1 MTSETSMP
9 KVETFKNG
17 SVCHVIDP
25 LDRAFLYGDGLF
37 TSVRISEAIPQ
48 LWKHHLHRLQVGADR
63 LSLDVDLSEVESDVF
78 QKAEYLKQGVL
89 KIIISRGVGAR
100 GYFPPQQHADVYL
113 QLFPSTE
120 SLHAVCKPSIA
131 SGVLTSQLGQ
141 VMPQLAGLKTLNR
154 LEQVL
159 LRQEL
164 SSCGWHEGLVCD
176 ANDFIV
182 EGVYSNCFFLVD
194 GEWWTPPIDC
204 SGILGVM
211 RAELL
216 ERMQVRDIPIHLKT
230 LQRDEVTRIE
240 ALFFC
245 NALTQ
250 IVPVS
255 TLIGRTLN
263 LSAVTSL
270 ANLLF

>member
-1 MTSETSMP
+1 MTERTVM
-9 KVETFKNG
+9 TFKNG
-17 SVCHVIDP
+17 NACAAVDP

-37 TSVRISEAIPQ
+37 TSVRVVDGKPC
-48 LWKHHLHRLQVGADR
+48 LWSHHLHRLQQGAHR
-63 LSLDVDLSEVESDVF
+63 LNLHVDFQKIALDV
-78 QKAEYLKQGVL
+78 LKKTALLGNGIL
-89 KIIISRGVGAR
+89 KIIVSRGVGER
-100 GYFPPQQHADVYL
+100 GYLPPDQPAVVYL
-113 QLFPSTE
+113 QLFKQENMNDDLVKSPIE
-120 SLHAVCKPSIA
+120 SGLL
-131 SGVLTSQLGQ
+131 SGQLGQ

-164 SSCGWHEGLVCD
+164 ATLGWTEGLVCD
-176 ANDFIV
+176 VHGFVI
-182 EGVYSNCFFLVD
+182 EGVYSNCFFQVE
-194 GEWWTPPIDC
+194 GQWWTPPIAN

-211 RAELL
+211 RAELI
-216 ERMQVRDIPIHLKT
+216 ERMHAQGVPLHVQPLHRD
-230 LQRDEVTRIE
+230 DVGRIE

-255 TLIGRTLN
+255 KLDARN
-263 LSAVTSL
+263 LEVSAVKTL

>member
-1 MTSETSMP
+1 MSI
-9 KVETFKNG
+9 VETFKNG
-17 SVCHVIDP
+17 FPCHAIDP

-37 TSVRISEAIPQ
+37 TSVRISAGIPQ
-48 LWKHHLHRLQVGADR
+48 LWSRHVQRLQLGADR
-63 LSLDVDLSEVESDVF
+63 LGLDVNWSGLELDVF
-78 QKAEYLKQGVL
+78 QKAVLLKQGVL
-89 KIIISRGVGAR
+89 KILISRGVGER
-100 GYFPPQQHADVYL
+100 GYLPPQQPVVVYL
-113 QLFPSTE
+113 QLFSSAECTDV
-120 SLHAVCKPSIA
+120 VCKPSIA
-131 SGVLTSQLGQ
+131 SGLLTSQLGQ

-154 LEQVL
+154 LEQVI

-164 SSCGWHEGLVCD
+164 AECGWNEGLVCD
-176 ANDFIV
+176 VNGLIV
-182 EGVYSNCFFLVD
+182 EGVYSNCFFQVD

-211 RAELL
+211 RAELI
-216 ERMQVRDIPIHLKT
+216 ERMQTQKIPLHSKT
-230 LQRDEVTRIE
+230 LHRDEVTRIE

-255 TLIGRTLN
+255 NLDGRTLN

-270 ANLLF
+270 VNLLF

>member
-1 MTSETSMP
+1 MSI
-9 KVETFKNG
+9 VETFKNG
-17 SVCHVIDP
+17 LSCYAIDP

-37 TSVRISEAIPQ
+37 TSVRTYGGKPQ
-48 LWKHHLHRLQVGADR
+48 LWKRHLQRLQHGADR
-63 LSLDVDLSEVESDVF
+63 LGLDVNWSELEFDVF
-78 QKAEYLKQGVL
+78 QKAVLLEQGVL
-89 KIIISRGVGAR
+89 KILISRGVGER
-100 GYFPPQQHADVYL
+100 GYLPPRQPAVVYL
-113 QLFPSTE
+113 QLFSSAERTDV
-120 SLHAVCKPSIA
+120 VCKPSIA
-131 SGVLTSQLGQ
+131 SGLLTRQLGQ

-154 LEQVL
+154 LEQVI

-164 SSCGWHEGLVCD
+164 AVCGWNEGLVCD
-176 ANDFIV
+176 VNDLIV
-182 EGVYSNCFFLVD
+182 EGVYSNCFFQVD

-216 ERMQVRDIPIHLKT
+216 ERMQARDIPIHLKT
-230 LQRDEVTRIE
+230 LHRDEVTRIE

-250 IVPVS
+250 IVPVG
-255 TLIGRTLN
+255 TLDGRTLN

>member
-1 MTSETSMP
+1 MAES
-9 KVETFKNG
+9 KVTTFKNG
-17 SVCHVIDP
+17 IACTAIDP

-37 TSVRISEAIPQ
+37 TSVRVCDGKPC
-48 LWKHHLHRLQVGADR
+48 LWSHHLNRLQDGAQR
-63 LSLDVDLSEVESDVF
+63 LTLEIDFQQLELDVV
-78 QKAEYLKQGVL
+78 QKSILLGNGVL
-89 KIIISRGVGAR
+89 KIIISRGNGER
-100 GYFPPQQHADVYL
+100 GYLPPTQPAVVYI
-113 QLFPSTE
+113 QLFQQEKSTNE
-120 SLHAVCKPSIA
+120 LVRSTIQ
-131 SGVLTSQLGQ
+131 SGILTGQLGR

-154 LEQVL
+154 LEQVI

-164 SSCGWHEGLVCD
+164 ATHGWTEGLVCD
-176 ANDFIV
+176 VNDIVV

-194 GEWWTPPIDC
+194 GQWWTPPIQC

-211 RAELL
+211 RAELI
-216 ERMQVRDIPIHLKT
+216 ERMQAQNIPLHFQT
-230 LQRDEVTRIE
+230 LSRAEIGRIE

-255 TLIGRTLN
+255 QLSGRILN
-263 LSAVTSL
+263 VSAVTTL

>member
-1 MTSETSMP
+1 M
-9 KVETFKNG
+9 VDTFRNG
-17 SVCHVIDP
+17 FPCDGVDP

-37 TSVRISEAIPQ
+37 TSVRISGGEPQ
-48 LWKHHLHRLQVGADR
+48 LWTRHLQRLQLGADR
-63 LSLDVDLSEVESDVF
+63 LGLDVHFAELELDVF
-78 QKAEYLKQGVL
+78 QKAELIQHGVL
-89 KIIISRGVGAR
+89 KVIISRGIGAR
-100 GYFPPQQHADVYL
+100 GYLPPQQSAIVYL
-113 QLFPSTE
+113 QLFPSAE
-120 SLHAVCKPSIA
+120 HSDDLCKPPIT
-131 SGVLTSQLGQ
+131 SGILTSQLGQ

-164 SSCGWHEGLVCD
+164 AGFGWNEGLVCD
-176 ANDFIV
+176 VNGLIV
-182 EGVYSNCFFLVD
+182 EGIYSNCFFLVD

-211 RAELL
+211 RAELIG
-216 ERMQVRDIPIHLKT
+216 RMQAQEISVHLRTLHRDDVA
-230 LQRDEVTRIE
+230 QIE

-255 TLIGRTLN
+255 ALNGRTLN

>member
-1 MTSETSMP
+1 MLIA
-9 KVETFKNG
+9 ETFKNG
-17 SVCHVIDP
+17 LPCDGIDP

-37 TSVRISEAIPQ
+37 TSVRICGGKPQ
-48 LWKHHLHRLQVGADR
+48 LWIRHLQRLQLGADR
-63 LSLDVDLSEVESDVF
+63 LGLDVHFAELELDVF
-78 QKAEYLKQGVL
+78 QKAELIQHGVL
-89 KIIISRGVGAR
+89 KVIISRGIGAR
-100 GYFPPQQHADVYL
+100 GYFPPHQSAIVYL

-120 SLHAVCKPSIA
+120 CSDDVCKPPIT
-131 SGVLTSQLGQ
+131 SGILTSQLGQ

-164 SSCGWHEGLVCD
+164 AGFGWNEGLVCD
-176 ANDFIV
+176 VNGLIV
-182 EGVYSNCFFLVD
+182 EGVYSNCFLLVD

-211 RAELL
+211 RAELIG
-216 ERMQVRDIPIHLKT
+216 RMQAQEISLHLRTLHRDDVA
-230 LQRDEVTRIE
+230 QIE

-255 TLIGRTLN
+255 ALNGRTLN

>member
-1 MTSETSMP
+1 MP
-9 KVETFKNG
+9 IVETFRNG
-17 SVCHVIDP
+17 FPCDGIDP

-37 TSVRISEAIPQ
+37 TSVRISAGAPQ
-48 LWKHHLHRLQVGADR
+48 LWTRHLQRLQLGANR
-63 LSLDVDLSEVESDVF
+63 LGLDIHFSELELDVF
-78 QKAEYLKQGVL
+78 QKAELIQHGVL
-89 KIIISRGVGAR
+89 KIIISRGIGAR
-100 GYFPPQQHADVYL
+100 GYLPPHQSAIVYL
-113 QLFPSTE
+113 QLFPSAE
-120 SLHAVCKPSIA
+120 RSDEICKPSIA
-131 SGVLTSQLGQ
+131 SGILTSQLGQ

-164 SSCGWHEGLVCD
+164 ADLGWNEGLVCD
-176 ANDFIV
+176 VNGFII
-182 EGVYSNCFFLVD
+182 EGVYSNCFFMVD
-194 GEWWTPPIDC
+194 GKWWTPPIDC

-211 RAELL
+211 RAELI
-216 ERMQVRDIPIHLKT
+216 ERMQSQHIPVHLKT
-230 LQRDEVTRIE
+230 LNCDDATRIE

-255 TLIGRTLN
+255 TLNGRTLN

-270 ANLLF
+270 VNLLF